1 MDHAQRVRV
10 LVVED
15 SIRMAGVIRRGLEEE
30 GFAVD
35 IAHDGGDGLWMAT
48 EYDYDVVLLDCMLP
62 GVDGF
67 EVCRRLRE
75 AGRWSPVLML
85 TARGTVAD
93 RVAGLN
99 AGADDYLLKPFAF
112 AELVARVQALL
123 RRGAPARPTVLTC
136 GDLQLDPVTKKAGR
150 AGQDLKL
157 TAKEF
162 AVLELFMRRPGEV
175 LSRTQILE
183 HVWDMAFDP
192 ASNIVDQYVGYLRR
206 KIDKPFGRSDLKTLR
221 GSGYRLDASG
231 AAG

>member
-1 MDHAQRVRV
+1 MDHAERVRV

-35 IAHDGGDGLWMAT
+35 LAHDGGDGLWMAT
-48 EYDYDVVLLDCMLP
+48 EHDYDVVVLDCMLP

-123 RRGAPARPTVLTC
+123 RRGAPARPTVLEC
-136 GDLQLDPVTKKAGR
+136 GDLRLDPVTKKASR
-150 AGQDLKL
+150 AGRELDL

-206 KIDKPFGRSDLKTLR
+206 KIDKPFGRADLKTLR
-221 GSGYRLDASG
+221 GSGYRLDPSE
-231 AAG
+231 AGG

>member
-1 MDHAQRVRV
+1 MDHAERMRV

-35 IAHDGGDGLWMAT
+35 MAHDGTDGLWMAL
-48 EYDYDVVLLDCMLP
+48 EHDYDAVVLDCMLP

-75 AGRWSPVLML
+75 ADRWAPVLML

-112 AELVARVQALL
+112 AELVARLQALL
-123 RRGAPARPTVLTC
+123 RRGAPARPTVLEC
-136 GDLQLDPVTKKAGR
+136 GDLRLDPVTKRASR
-150 AGQDLKL
+150 AGHDLDL

-162 AVLELFMRRPGEV
+162 AVLELFMRRRGEV

-206 KIDKPFGRSDLKTLR
+206 KIDKPFGRRDLKTLR
-221 GSGYRLDASG
+221 GSGYRLDASE